1 MSGMGKWGVGGVGR
15 SQARKRL
22 AHRTGTKEIG
32 EGYFELDS
40 V

>member
-1 MSGMGKWGVGGVGR
+1 MSGIGKWGVGG
-15 SQARKRL
+15 SQTRKRL